1 MYATWDGVHT
11 YIQQAYELALRLL
24 ALQVLQPSHDPRT
37 DDVVTAA
44 LLQLTQK
51 VFVPGDVAKATVE
64 SVQSVPTR
72 SDERLLPLEEEELSV
87 CAIGRLVIP
96 ARRMSTLML
105 MR

>member
-1 MYATWDGVHT
+1 MACIHT
-11 YIQQAYELALRLL
+11 YIQQAYEIAFRLL

-37 DDVVTAA
+37 DDVVAAA
-44 LLQLTQK
+44 LLQLTKK

-72 SDERLLPLEEEELSV
+72 SDERLLPLEEEELGV

-96 ARRMSTLML
+96 ARRMSN
-105 MR
+105 